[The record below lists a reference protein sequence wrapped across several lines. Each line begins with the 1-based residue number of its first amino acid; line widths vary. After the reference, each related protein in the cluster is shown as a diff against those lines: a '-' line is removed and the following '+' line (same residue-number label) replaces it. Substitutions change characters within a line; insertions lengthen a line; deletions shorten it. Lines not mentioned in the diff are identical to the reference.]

1 MYICVYIILFTRY
14 LHDCILLPQ
23 FLSEVFQPRTR
34 DTHANQCASLH
45 GSLHGHF
52 ATTFGLHRDSILN
65 TSRYFHVTEGLVPDI
80 MHDILEGCLAYEVKE
95 LLKYLI
101 QNRTITLTEF
111 SGIVKSFPYI
121 GSDSRNKP
129 TEIAASTL
137 SSSDHSLK
145 QTGMLHVHVFLDYS
159 CCVPCPIILFSNTDV
174 VFRKTSS
181 IDDRRKNLP
190 R

>member
-1 MYICVYIILFTRY
+1 M
-14 LHDCILLPQ
+14 
-23 FLSEVFQPRTR
+23 
-34 DTHANQCASLH
+34 
-45 GSLHGHF
+45 
-52 ATTFGLHRDSILN
+52 
-65 TSRYFHVTEGLVPDI
+65 PDI
-80 MHDILEGCLAYEVKE
+80 MHDILEGCLAYEVKK

-145 QTGMLHVHVFLDYS
+145 QTGMLHVLVCYMYMYS
-159 CCVPCPIILFSNTDV
+159 
-174 VFRKTSS
+174 
-181 IDDRRKNLP
+181 
-190 R
+190 